1 MNRLWM
7 MAVAAGLVCLALGPP
22 VGPAAEQETGQ
33 NFVLAAP
40 VVVPLEEVPAFGK
53 EEAAGRVQFRYPR
66 GQSAQCVPTANSE
79 VKAYPTLKSKR
90 PLYGSVKF
98 DGSPSDPA
106 IGTTYHFVLDETGEA
121 EKKPEGGGTGDAK
134 PPADTPK
141 PAGNA
146 EASKPSLLKELAR
159 NLAAPPRP
167 THPFA
172 RQAMPAVKPTYDLL
186 YFDRNGDLDLTNDG
200 VIGLTDKPVF
210 EGMPAG
216 QTRGLSGEIEV
227 TFDFGPPLGKRPFP
241 IAVVVYAYQ
250 AANDPFSFP
259 SIGGFGIPGGGIQP
273 AAVSFL
279 PKTARRGTV
288 KLGQEQYVAWL
299 SQAMMIT
306 GRYDRPYTQ
315 LELMRVDRPAS
326 PGLLQPGFLGQ
337 VQFVGQ
343 QLASISTTP
352 LGDKLTIEPYR
363 GDTGFLEIGPGG
375 RAITEMGLA
384 GTLASR
390 TGTPLIGT
398 RLGSYPLPAT
408 LPRRYTLPVGDY
420 MLTSVTA
427 QYGRLRFSGRMQTV
441 PAMQTVPVPGSASS
455 AKPSP
460 FLLQIRKDSR
470 SVLEFTGKP
479 EVVFS
484 SPTRDKSFRP
494 GTTVAIRAMLT
505 EPWQNFQITGLWD
518 LTKKERDITYRR
530 EGRDIVIPQ
539 YARLDPTIAIKNAAG
554 KTVAEGTMP
563 FG

>member
-1 MNRLWM
+1 MNRLWI

-22 VGPAAEQETGQ
+22 IGAAAERDTGQ
-33 NFVLAAP
+33 SFVLTAP
-40 VVVPLEEVPAFGK
+40 IVVPLEEVSAFGK
-53 EEAAGRVQFRYPR
+53 EEGAGRVQYRYPR
-66 GQSAQCVPTANSE
+66 GQSAPCVPTASSE
-79 VKAYPTLKSKR
+79 VKVYPTLKSKR

-106 IGTTYHFVLDETGEA
+106 IGSTYHFVLDETGEA
-121 EKKPEGGGTGDAK
+121 EKKPEAGGGTGDAK

-141 PAGNA
+141 PAGDVQ
-146 EASKPSLLKELAR
+146 ASKPSLLKELAK
-159 NLAAPPRP
+159 NLAATPRP
-167 THPFA
+167 TDPFA
-172 RQAMPAVKPTYDLL
+172 RQAMPTIKQTYDLL
-186 YFDRNGDLDLTNDG
+186 YFDRNGDRDLTNDP
-200 VIGLTDKPVF
+200 VVRLTDKPVF

-216 QTRGLSGEIEV
+216 QTRGLSGEIEL
-227 TFDFGPPLGKRPFP
+227 TFDFGPPVGKRPFP
-241 IAVVVYAYQ
+241 VAVAVYAYQ
-250 AANDPFSFP
+250 AANGPFSLP
-259 SIGGFGIPGGGIQP
+259 NIGGFGIPGGGIQP
-273 AAVSFL
+273 ATVSFL
-279 PKTARRGTV
+279 PKTARRGTI
-288 KLGQEQYVAWL
+288 KLGEEQYVAWL

-326 PGLLQPGFLGQ
+326 PGLLQPGFLGG
-337 VQFVGQ
+337 VHFVGQ

-352 LGDKLTIEPYR
+352 SGDKLTIEPYR
-363 GDTGFLEIGPGG
+363 GDTGVLEIGPGG

-390 TGTPLIGT
+390 RGTPLMGT
-398 RLGSYPLPAT
+398 RLGSYPLPAS

-420 MLTSVTA
+420 TLTSVTA
-427 QYGRLRFSGRMQTV
+427 QYGRLRFSGRMQAV
-441 PAMQTVPVPGSASS
+441 PAADSASS
-455 AKPSP
+455 AKPS
-460 FLLQIRKDSR
+460 LLSVQIRKDSR

-484 SPTRDKSFRP
+484 SPAKDKTFRP

-518 LTKKERDITYRR
+518 LTKKEKDITYRR
-530 EGRDIVIPQ
+530 EGGDIVIPQ